1 MKNPENKLEIV
12 KAIAKAHADRLRDN
26 AARGRVQA
34 EKCGLTPK
42 EIPGFMRGWNTETI
56 KGARATL
63 DQIIR
68 IIEEK

>member
-42 EIPGFMRGWNTETI
+42 ESPGFMRGWPFL
-56 KGARATL
+56 GATAVAFNCPAS
-63 DQIIR
+63 
-68 IIEEK
+68 